1 MFPQQANLTKTKG
14 SEISQSCTSNQ
25 IKLISTNLSYK
36 FGNFAQHLCDT
47 NEESELA
54 VVGPV
59 HKLALCIIILLCYQD
74 HEDQDL
80 QIAHFSNTNKGTRFS
95 WQPCDTLHF
104 QDWHISQT
112 FIFDLSIKIL

>member
-1 MFPQQANLTKTKG
+1 MFPQQFNLTKTK
-14 SEISQSCTSNQ
+14 SSVISQSCTSNQ

-36 FGNFAQHLCDT
+36 FGHFAQHLCDT

-59 HKLALCIIILLCYQD
+59 HKLCIIILLCNQD

-80 QIAHFSNTNKGTRFS
+80 HAYFSNTNKGSSFS

-104 QDWHISQT
+104 QGWHISQT
-112 FIFDLSIKIL
+112 FIFEFLYK